1 MVHIGDSSFYAA
13 VRDRLSSCDVVIFE
27 GVRSF
32 QGTLLSLAYRIPAK
46 RKSLRLVL
54 QSDALRRS
62 DFRGVSIHGDMD
74 SRSFA
79 LSWAEIPLIQRAALS
94 ILAPLYGVALYLF
107 ASREYLSRGHTVDSL
122 SDRASDDVLEIRKV
136 IADER
141 DLRLIE
147 RVESYLAERRDGQ
160 RKVAILFGGA
170 HMPAIAEVLT
180 SRHGYRVIHSEWLT
194 AIAA

>member
-32 QGTLLSLAYRIPAK
+32 HGTLLSLAYRIPAK

-107 ASREYLSRGHTVDSL
+107 ASREYLSRGQ
-122 SDRASDDVLEIRKV
+122 
-136 IADER
+136 
-141 DLRLIE
+141 
-147 RVESYLAERRDGQ
+147 SYLAERRDGQ